1 MGLRQTR
8 LLRRMFSYARRPN
21 AAGFYTPKPQEMRGK
36 MTDAPFAP
44 YCKMPRGLL

>member
-21 AAGFYTPKPQEMRGK
+21 AAGFYIPQPQEMRGK